1 MKAAAL
7 VSALLLG
14 LALGGCDRET
24 RLFSKAASNAPAPQV
39 AARQGE
45 LRPGENG
52 EGLTETIA
60 TDTFDGKNAYDASQ
74 GRQLFHG
81 YNCAGCHSNGGGGMG
96 PALMDD
102 KWIYGSR
109 PEDIYKTIMEGRPNG
124 MPSFKGRIP
133 TDQAWQLVAYVR
145 LMGGLTSKEIG
156 SARSDE
162 LPGGVPGES
171 RREPQAPQH
180 DPAKA
185 PKP

>member
-1 MKAAAL
+1 MKATLFAFALAAA
-7 VSALLLG
+7 VALP
-14 LALGGCDRET
+14 GCDRET
-24 RLFSKAASNAPAPQV
+24 RMFSKAASNAPAPQI
-39 AARQGE
+39 AARQGG

-52 EGLTETIA
+52 EGLTETSA
-60 TDTFDGKNAYDASQ
+60 THTFDGKNAYDASQ
-74 GRQLFHG
+74 GRQLFHW

-102 KWIYGSR
+102 KWLYGNL
-109 PEDIYKTIMEGRPNG
+109 PEDIYRTIMEGRPNG

-171 RREPQAPQH
+171 RRSRQQPQP
-180 DPAKA
+180 DPEKAK
-185 PKP
+185 KP